1 MCHCITHWEVHP
13 LLKKFRSDLC
23 SPVQFECLA
32 PLNLSVLWSHIVLN
46 PLQLFSDDAN
56 IGWLAARRLPSG
68 LGPFKHSPFHFLWR
82 QTLLDSAE
90 PCRYSMFP
98 ILRVTVVL
106 IRRYRLVDK
115 SMMCFCLFVFF
126 VLYLWQNLVGLGLLL
141 HLTILR
147 KKKIFFATFQ
157 NWSSGFDYQL
167 CYNEFQPIFV
177 LES

>member
-1 MCHCITHWEVHP
+1 MRHCITHWEVHP

-68 LGPFKHSPFHFLWR
+68 LGPSKHSPFHFLWR

-115 SMMCFCLFVFF
+115 SMMCFCLFGFF
-126 VLYLWQNLVGLGLLL
+126 CFVS
-141 HLTILR
+141 LTESRGTWAVVALNYIEE
-147 KKKIFFATFQ
+147 KKIFFATFQ